1 MGFVEIDESYNLSDV
16 KKTKMQC
23 RLKNMNILLTSVG
36 RRGYMVKYFQDA
48 LAGSGKVHAGNSIQ
62 TYALS
67 QADVS
72 VITPGIYDGNYIS
85 FLETYCKQHDISAI
99 IPLFDIDIPILAKH
113 ARLFEAAGVTVM
125 VPSEEFAEICNDKW
139 KTYCFLSDNG
149 IATPKSYLTE
159 DAALQALH
167 QNEICY
173 PLVVKPRWGM
183 GSIGVFIADD
193 EDELRVFCNKVR
205 KAIAGSYLKYESAA
219 DIEHS
224 VLIQEKINGDEFGLD
239 VINDLNGT
247 NVTVVTKQKLAMRA
261 GETDIA
267 KVYKN
272 SRLEEVGRLLGRL
285 SGHKGNLDVDC
296 FIADNQVYV
305 LEMNCRFGG
314 QYPFSHL
321 AGVNLPAQIVR
332 WLQGKATEEGL
343 ISVNMPCVACKELQ
357 PVVLE
362 KII

>member
-1 MGFVEIDESYNLSDV
+1 
-16 KKTKMQC
+16 
-23 RLKNMNILLTSVG
+23 MNILLTSVG
-36 RRGYMVKYFQDA
+36 RRGYMVKYFQEA
-48 LAGSGKVHAGNSIQ
+48 LAGTGKVHAGNSIQ

-85 FLETYCKQHDISAI
+85 FLETYCKKHDISAI
-99 IPLFDIDIPILAKH
+99 IPLFDIDIPILAKY
-113 ARLFEAAGVTVM
+113 ARLFEDAGVTVM
-125 VPSEEFAEICNDKW
+125 VPSVEFAEICNDKW
-139 KTYCFLSDNG
+139 KTYCFLRDND
-149 IATPKSYLTE
+149 IATPKSYLSE
-159 DAALQALH
+159 DAALLALH

-193 EDELRVFCNKVR
+193 EDELRVFCKKVR
-205 KAIAGSYLKYESAA
+205 KAIAASYLKYESAA

-239 VINDLNGT
+239 VINDLSGN
-247 NVTVVTKQKLAMRA
+247 NVSVVTKQKLAMRA

-267 KVYKN
+267 KVCTN
-272 SRLEEVGRLLGRL
+272 SRLEEIGKLLGRL

-296 FIADNQVYV
+296 FIADNQIYV

-332 WLQGKATEEGL
+332 WLHGCTTEEAL
-343 ISVNMPCVACKELQ
+343 ITANRPCVACKELQ

-362 KII
+362 TLY